1 MATTPFGW
9 RPWAQNGY
17 GLQRWTATNHVPI
30 TPLYDEPDEGLG
42 AAAAVAVKRRRCRRG
57 AAGEAAAAAAAGLAT
72 HVNLN
77 KRKLLFVPN

>member
-1 MATTPFGW
+1 MATAACG
-9 RPWAQNGY
+9 RLLWARNGY

-30 TPLYDEPDEGLG
+30 TPLYDEGFG
-42 AAAAVAVKRRRCRRG
+42 AAAAVA
-57 AAGEAAAAAAAGLAT
+57 AEAAGLAT